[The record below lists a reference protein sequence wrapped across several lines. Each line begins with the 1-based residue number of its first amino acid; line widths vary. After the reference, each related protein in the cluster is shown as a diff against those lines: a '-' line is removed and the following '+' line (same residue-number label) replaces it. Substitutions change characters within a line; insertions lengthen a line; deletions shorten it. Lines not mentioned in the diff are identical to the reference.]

1 MYSLHQKKTNRFSL
15 PQISR
20 PLLLTALLLSIPAF
34 YLVLDSESAS
44 YQSSGH
50 WLYAVVAIMLG
61 IDLFITT
68 HKYRRGRP
76 EKISQVD
83 VFILL
88 GALFSAWPS
97 ALPWPVIEWLLR
109 LAYCVLVFLRMAT
122 LLAKYVAPHR
132 LLQIVILALFV
143 LAIAGEG
150 FLLLEPKVHT
160 YADGVWLAFITAAT
174 LGYGDFSPSTPAS
187 RIFAAFIVFLG
198 YALFSIV
205 TASISAILIG
215 EDEKRLRQELH
226 ADTRMLRAEIAALRS
241 ELHDKWPIEAK
252 AKAKA
257 NAENKQPD

>member
-1 MYSLHQKKTNRFSL
+1 M
-15 PQISR
+15 
-20 PLLLTALLLSIPAF
+20 
-34 YLVLDSESAS
+34 
-44 YQSSGH
+44 
-50 WLYAVVAIMLG
+50 YAVVAIMLS
-61 IDLFITT
+61 IDLFRTN
-68 HKYRRGRP
+68 RRGRP
-76 EKISQVD
+76 EKISPVD

-97 ALPWPVIEWLLR
+97 EMPWPVIEWLLR

-132 LLQIVILALFV
+132 LLQIVILALVV

-150 FLLLEPKVHT
+150 FLLLEPKVHN

-215 EDEKRLRQELH
+215 EDEKLLRQELH
-226 ADTRMLRAEIAALRS
+226 ADTRMLRMEIAALRS
-241 ELHDKWPIEAK
+241 ELHDKWPIEN
-252 AKAKA
+252 KA